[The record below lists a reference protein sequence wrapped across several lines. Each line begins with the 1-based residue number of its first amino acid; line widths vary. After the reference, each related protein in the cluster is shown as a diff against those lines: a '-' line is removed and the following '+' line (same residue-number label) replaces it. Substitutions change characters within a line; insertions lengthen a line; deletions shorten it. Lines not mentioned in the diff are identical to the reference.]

1 MEDESSETFLTIVK
15 KLFFPY
21 IFIALVLAA
30 AITFLF
36 MVSKVQN
43 VDSVRINLSGRQ
55 RMLTQKMS
63 KEILQYSLS
72 ITDKESVLATAD
84 IFERTL
90 LGLTNG
96 GKVPLNLE
104 ISKERMLPAM
114 EDQET
119 KEQLLKVLS
128 LWKPFNANIAE
139 FLETKDS
146 AAFSY
151 VMEFN
156 VELLREM
163 DKAVFMMQ
171 YTGEKNNRLINAL
184 LYSTYLI
191 IMVILSLFLKREL
204 SSLNEAKSRIRKL
217 EILLPICSN
226 CKKMREPNTD
236 PYSSDSWV
244 RVESYIEEHTESRFS
259 HSLCPDCM
267 QELYGDLL
275 EEEGIDLNSPDE
287 N

>member
-1 MEDESSETFLTIVK
+1 MVNETSCFRTILK

-30 AITFLF
+30 VILFLS
-36 MVSKVQN
+36 MVSRVQS

-55 RMLTQKMS
+55 RMLIQKMS
-63 KEILQYSLS
+63 KEILQYSLAKC
-72 ITDKESVLATAD
+72 DNESVLATAH

-90 LGLTNG
+90 LGLTEG
-96 GKVPLNLE
+96 GKAPLDLE
-104 ISKERMLPAM
+104 ISEERMLPAM

-119 KEQLLKVLS
+119 REQLLKVIS
-128 LWKPFNANIAE
+128 LWKPFKANITE
-139 FLETKDS
+139 YLETKDS
-146 AAFSY
+146 AAIRY

-156 VELLREM
+156 MELLSEM

-171 YTGEKNNRLINAL
+171 YTGEKNNRLINVL

-191 IMVILSLFLKREL
+191 IMVILSLFLKRKL
-204 SSLNEAKSRIRKL
+204 SSLNEAESRIRKL

-236 PYSSDSWV
+236 PYRSESWV